1 MRFLRA
7 FSIVVLLGTSTAV
20 LSQEHDTGELAK
32 KLNNPVASLITVPIE
47 FNKDSDIGP
56 MGQGDVFSIKFTPVY
71 PFEVG
76 ENWNLIT
83 RTIVSYLDQ
92 DLPEAGIDET
102 GLTDIALSLYFS
114 PKEIGSS
121 GIIWGAGPLLL
132 LDTATEDSMG
142 AGKWGIG
149 PAGVALKQTGPWTV
163 GALGHYLV
171 DVAGSDNRADVEQL
185 FLQPFVS
192 YNMANK
198 KTSFTLQAEITRD
211 LEAYETGAFVLFQA
225 NQMFKVGNQIM
236 QGRIGV
242 RHWVERAGFGPDS
255 TELNARITFLFPR

>member
-1 MRFLRA
+1 MRFARLISLMA
-7 FSIVVLLGTSTAV
+7 L
-20 LSQEHDTGELAK
+20 LSQSVPALAQERDTGELSK
-32 KLNNPVASLITVPIE
+32 KLNNPVANLITVPIE
-47 FNKDSDIGP
+47 FNYDDDIGP
-56 MGQGDVFSIKFTPVY
+56 NKTGDTFSIKFTPVY
-71 PFEVG
+71 PFDVG

-92 DLPEAGIDET
+92 DIPDFGINET
-102 GLTDIALSLYFS
+102 GFSDIALSLYFS

-142 AGKWGIG
+142 AGKWGMG
-149 PAGVALKQTGPWTV
+149 PAGVVLKQTGPWTV

-171 DVAGSDNRADVEQL
+171 DVAGSDNRADVEQF
-185 FLQPFVS
+185 FLQPFIS
-192 YNMANK
+192 YNLDNK
-198 KTSFTLQAEITRD
+198 KTSFTLQTEITRD
-211 LEAYETGAFVLFQA
+211 LEANETGAFVLFQA

-242 RHWVERAGFGPDS
+242 RHWYERANFGPDS